1 MNRVVLNA
9 GGQKPG
15 EEVMRIAV
23 FGAGGVGG
31 YFGGRLALAGED
43 VVFIARGAHL
53 QAMRTQGLRVESLK
67 GNFMVPAV
75 QATDNPAEVGPVDVV
90 LVAVKTWQVP
100 EAAQAIHSMVGPE
113 TCVVPLQ
120 NGLEAPAQL
129 AAVLGTQH
137 VLGGTC
143 VISCSIAAPGYIQ
156 HVGLEPSVSF
166 GALDHRASPRA
177 ERLRHAFM
185 GAEVGAVIPADIQ
198 VAIWEKFMAIRFGPV
213 GAVARAP
220 AGVLRSVPETRL
232 MIEQA
237 CHETLAVARA
247 RGIPLAEDSPA
258 KTMAALDTVP
268 PGIIASLQRDIAEG
282 RPSELEALTGALV
295 RLGAEVG
302 VATPLHAFLYHSLL
316 PQELRARGQVLF
328 AL

>member
-1 MNRVVLNA
+1 
-9 GGQKPG
+9 
-15 EEVMRIAV
+15 
-23 FGAGGVGG
+23 
-31 YFGGRLALAGED
+31 
-43 VVFIARGAHL
+43 L

-67 GNFMVPAV
+67 GNFTVPAV

-100 EAAQAIHSMVGPE
+100 EAAQALRPMVGLE

-143 VISCSIAAPGYIQ
+143 VISSSIAAPGYIR
-156 HVGLEPSVSF
+156 HVGLDPSVSF
-166 GALDHRASPRA
+166 GALDRGVSPGA
-177 ERLRHAFM
+177 ERLRQAFM
-185 GAEVGAVIPADIQ
+185 RAEVSAVIPADIR

-220 AGVLRSVPETRL
+220 VGVLRSVPETRL

-258 KTMAALDTVP
+258 KTMASLDAVP
-268 PGIIASLQRDIAEG
+268 PGIIASLQRDIGEG

-295 RLGAEVG
+295 RLGAAVG

-316 PQELRARGQVLF
+316 PQELHARGQVR
-328 AL
+328 